1 MSAFGRFLPVK
12 TYPCAGHVRC
22 EWLVKSN
29 ANRCSNQCNYPDTA
43 QGLTGCVIDGTE
55 TGPCVLLMAKPP
67 GILSGIAE
75 SSPVMK
81 YHEYPQV
88 RYVNAK
94 RCPRG
99 AQHRRCG
106 VFVTPKG
113 EEAKP
118 RTEAGFCGG

>member
-1 MSAFGRFLPVK
+1 
-12 TYPCAGHVRC
+12 
-22 EWLVKSN
+22 
-29 ANRCSNQCNYPDTA
+29 
-43 QGLTGCVIDGTE
+43 
-55 TGPCVLLMAKPP
+55 MAKPP

-75 SSPVMK
+75 GSPVMK

-94 RCPRG
+94 RCPWD

-106 VFVTPKG
+106 GFVTPKE

-118 RTEAGFCGG
+118 RTKAGFCGADQ